1 MVRFNDKSA
10 ITTVASGDIL
20 PITDISDSAD
30 DKKLLLISYQNI
42 RLITFLH

>member
-30 DKKLLLISYQNI
+30 IKIYG
-42 RLITFLH
+42 